1 MTWIAIGL
9 ALLNACC
16 FTAGTW
22 LQHSVSGDAPSL
34 VAAARRPRWLAGL
47 ALLATGAVFQV
58 IALRLAPVTVVEPA
72 GVIGIV
78 VGVLL
83 GLRARSDRL
92 RRSTGWAL
100 AAILVG
106 TVAFAVLAALNT
118 VPVPITTGAL
128 LTVGAAVSAV
138 VAGCRF
144 ATRLLN
150 GRARFL
156 VLGVGG
162 GAAYGCTSTL
172 VRAATERYA
181 AHGAD
186 VELLGILIGLAAAV
200 LAGFWLVQRAHADGP
215 PEGTVANLTVT
226 DPLVAVS
233 IGIGVLG
240 EAPGLTWPIAGLG
253 LVFAALAIGGV
264 VRLSRDIPT
273 GPDSTQKP
281 PSCGA
286 FHDRSITCPAATPSA
301 SSSARTPILPT
312 STARRTSRTAWP
324 SGSPSVVT
332 MSTSSAPPPRTPYPS
347 ASCAA
352 VRRSTVSPLTAP
364 RSIPASAS
372 ACPGG
377 SAERPPGCW
386 TASHPTWFTYS
397 PISA

>member
-1 MTWIAIGL
+1 MTWLAIGL

-34 VAAARRPRWLAGL
+34 RAAARRPRWQAGL
-47 ALLATGAVFQV
+47 ALLALGAVFQV
-58 IALRLAPVTVVEPA
+58 FALRMAPVTVVEPA

-83 GLRARSDRL
+83 GLRTRGERL

-100 AAILVG
+100 TMILVG

-118 VPVPITTGAL
+118 APVPITTEAL
-128 LTVGAAVSAV
+128 LSAGAMVAV
-138 VAGCRF
+138 VVACCRF
-144 ATRLLN
+144 AARLLH

-162 GAAYGCTSTL
+162 GTAYGCTSTL

-181 AHGAD
+181 AHGIG
-186 VELLGILIGLAAAV
+186 VELLGILVGLAAAI
-200 LAGFWLVQRAHADGP
+200 LAGFWLVQRAHAEGP
-215 PEGTVANLTVT
+215 PEGTVANLTVV

-240 EAPGLTWPIAGLG
+240 EAPGLTWPIAAAGL
-253 LVFAALAIGGV
+253 LFAALAIGGV

-273 GPDSTQKP
+273 GADFPQDP
-281 PSCGA
+281 PS
-286 FHDRSITCPAATPSA
+286 HDRSTPCPSSA
-301 SSSARTPILPT
+301 SSSERTPILPT
-312 STARRTSRTAWP
+312 STARPTSRTAWP
-324 SGSPSVVT
+324 SVSPSVVMT
-332 MSTSSAPPPRTPYPS
+332 STSSVPPHRAPYPGTTARRFT
-347 ASCAA
+347 ASP
-352 VRRSTVSPLTAP
+352 RTAP

-372 ACPGG
+372 ASPGG
-377 SAERPPGCW
+377 SAGRPSGCL

-397 PISA
+397 PISG